1 LFLHCHIWHLFLQKL
16 KNLYTV
22 NMKTV
27 FKIIFTQVIMLISLS
42 LFAQRNDIT
51 KNQKELCETKTDT
64 ADFELFKKEAEKQI
78 NGNQQKITLLREKKL
93 NAKAKANKKFTKK
106 ILTLE
111 KKNNELKKRMNEC
124 TSKPPFWLT
133 FKSKF
138 ISDMKQL
145 GEALD
150 DLAVDQYELSQ

>member
-1 LFLHCHIWHLFLQKL
+1 
-16 KNLYTV
+16 
-22 NMKTV
+22 MKTV
-27 FKIIFTQVIMLISLS
+27 LKIIFTQIMMLISLS
-42 LFAQRNDIT
+42 LFGQKNDIA
-51 KNQKELCETKTDT
+51 KNQKELCETKADS

-78 NGNQQKITLLREKKL
+78 SGNQQKIALLKEKKL
-93 NAKAKANKKFTKK
+93 NASAKANKKFTKK

-111 KKNNELKKRMNEC
+111 KKNKELKKRMSQC
-124 TSKPPFWLT
+124 TSKPPLWLT

-138 ISDMKQL
+138 MRDLKQL